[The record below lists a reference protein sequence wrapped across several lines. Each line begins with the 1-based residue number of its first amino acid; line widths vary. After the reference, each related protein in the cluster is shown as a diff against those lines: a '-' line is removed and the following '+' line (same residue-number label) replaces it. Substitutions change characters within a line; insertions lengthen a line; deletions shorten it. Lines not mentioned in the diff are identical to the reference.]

1 MTDGYN
7 SMLSGDFRM
16 RWKRFRVAAGRCEK
30 LEKLMAATPQFD
42 LVVKPTDTALIGL
55 SSVGDPSEDAV
66 AILARA
72 KARAAGLGYAGN
84 VTPNEALELLNAG
97 AARLIDV
104 RTPEERKFVGY
115 VQDSVAVPWA
125 TGTAFTRNPRFIRE
139 LEGNVRKD
147 EVLLFLCRSGSR
159 SILAAEAA
167 SRAQFHQAY
176 NILEGFEGELD
187 QQRRRGSND
196 GWRFRGLPWV
206 QD

>member
-1 MTDGYN
+1 
-7 SMLSGDFRM
+7 
-16 RWKRFRVAAGRCEK
+16 
-30 LEKLMAATPQFD
+30 MAATPQFD
-42 LVVKPTDTALIGL
+42 ATVKPLVSSRIGL
-55 SSVGDPSEDAV
+55 SSLGSQSEETV

-72 KARAAGLGYAGN
+72 QARAAGLGYAGN
-84 VTPNEALELLNAG
+84 VTPSEALELLNAG

-115 VQDSVAVPWA
+115 VQESVAVPWA

-139 LEGNVRKD
+139 LEGKVRKD

-159 SILAAEAA
+159 SVLAAEAA

-187 QQRRRGSND
+187 PQRRRGSTD

>member
-1 MTDGYN
+1 
-7 SMLSGDFRM
+7 
-16 RWKRFRVAAGRCEK
+16 
-30 LEKLMAATPQFD
+30 MAATPQFD
-42 LVVKPTDTALIGL
+42 LNVKPADSVRIGL
-55 SSVGDPSEDAV
+55 SAVDSQSEETV

-72 KARAAGLGYAGN
+72 QARAAGLAYAGN

-97 AARLIDV
+97 VARLIDV

-125 TGTAFTRNPRFIRE
+125 TGTSFTRNPRFVRE
-139 LEGNVRKD
+139 LEGRVRKD
-147 EVLLFLCRSGSR
+147 EILLFLCRSGSR

-167 SRAQFHQAY
+167 SRAQFHHAY
-176 NILEGFEGELD
+176 NVLEGFEGELD

>member
-1 MTDGYN
+1 
-7 SMLSGDFRM
+7 
-16 RWKRFRVAAGRCEK
+16 
-30 LEKLMAATPQFD
+30 MAATPQFD
-42 LVVKPTDTALIGL
+42 VIVKPSDPARIGL
-55 SSVGDPSEDAV
+55 SSVDAQSEETV

-72 KARAAGLGYAGN
+72 QARAAGFSYAGN

-97 AARLIDV
+97 AARIIDV

-115 VQDSVAVPWA
+115 VQDSIAVPWA

-139 LEGNVRKD
+139 LEAKARKD
-147 EVLLFLCRSGSR
+147 EVLLFLCRSGAR
-159 SILAAEAA
+159 SVLAAEAA

-187 QQRRRGSND
+187 QRQHRGSND
-196 GWRFRGLPWV
+196 GWRFRGLPWA

>member
-1 MTDGYN
+1 
-7 SMLSGDFRM
+7 
-16 RWKRFRVAAGRCEK
+16 
-30 LEKLMAATPQFD
+30 MAATPQFD
-42 LVVKPTDTALIGL
+42 LNVKPSDSARIGL
-55 SSVGDPSEDAV
+55 SSVGTHSEETV

-72 KARAAGLGYAGN
+72 QARAAGLGYAGN

-97 AARLIDV
+97 VARLIDV

-125 TGTAFTRNPRFIRE
+125 TGTSFTRNPRFVRE
-139 LEGNVRKD
+139 LEGRVRKD
-147 EVLLFLCRSGSR
+147 EILLFLCRSGSR

-167 SRAQFHQAY
+167 SRAQFHHAY
-176 NILEGFEGELD
+176 NVLEGFEGELD